1 LAKERLLFI
10 DLLKLIGI
18 ILVVWEHIV
27 ATYQWKNFLFYII
40 IPKVIFLDMGVLG
53 VALFLFASGASLAQ
67 NTKINNIGDIPKFY
81 IKRFLR
87 IYPAYWTAIILCIVF
102 SSTLLQFNFRNCIE
116 LITGFQAYL
125 ADFNGP
131 LNYAFWFIGLIICLY
146 LIYPILDYLFKR
158 KPHLTIISLFFISL
172 FSRIIFNEF
181 NNFGMDRPVEW
192 FPLCRVFEFG
202 LGIYIIKID
211 FYPHIVNQSALIRW
225 LGNLS
230 FYAYLI
236 HVPLIKYWVYN
247 PFFFVIILMLF
258 ASMLYSFDM
267 QIKKYYSTQLA
278 KH

>member
-1 LAKERLLFI
+1 M
-10 DLLKLIGI
+10 GI
-18 ILVVWEHIV
+18 
-27 ATYQWKNFLFYII
+27 
-40 IPKVIFLDMGVLG
+40 LG

-67 NTKINNIGDIPKFY
+67 NTKINNIGDILKFY

-146 LIYPILDYLFKR
+146 LIYPILDYLFKK

-181 NNFGMDRPVEW
+181 NNFGMDRPAEW
-192 FPLCRVFEFG
+192 FPLCHVFEIG

-211 FYPHIVNQSALIRW
+211 FYPHIIN
-225 LGNLS
+225 
-230 FYAYLI
+230 
-236 HVPLIKYWVYN
+236 
-247 PFFFVIILMLF
+247 
-258 ASMLYSFDM
+258 
-267 QIKKYYSTQLA
+267 
-278 KH
+278 